1 MKNKLFIFLIFV
13 VSIANLILFL
23 LNSKNNKLAIK
34 YAVDLEIS
42 KYAKDIIDFYNIIPK
57 EKEIIKLVSELP
69 NLAKASN
76 LKISS
81 IRYEP
86 FRKESKSSFKKL
98 SFSIPVD
105 GSYADIRE
113 FIYRIENLRKLIRI
127 ESISLR
133 KEREEPAIVGVE
145 LYVSTY
151 FR

>member
-1 MKNKLFIFLIFV
+1 MKNKLLIFLIFV
-13 VSIANLILFL
+13 VSIANLILFF
-23 LNSKNNKLAIK
+23 LNSENNKLAIK

-42 KYAKDIIDFYNIIPK
+42 KYVKDIIDFYNIIPK

>member
-1 MKNKLFIFLIFV
+1 MKNKFFIFLIFV
-13 VSIANLILFL
+13 ISFLDLIFIFSNL
-23 LNSKNNKLAIK
+23 KNNKLAVK

-42 KYAKDIIDFYNIIPK
+42 KHTKNIVDFYNIIPK

-86 FRKESKSSFKKL
+86 FRKEKQSSFKKL
-98 SFSIPVD
+98 SFSIPVE
-105 GSYADIRE
+105 GSYASIRE
-113 FIYRIENLRKLIRI
+113 CIYRIENLRKLIKI
-127 ESISLR
+127 ESISLK
-133 KEREEPAIVGVE
+133 KEREDPAIVGVE